1 MLKSLPLT
9 ALVAALALGAC
20 NQAPKTTDNAVVDV
34 DNAVAPDDSTLNEA
48 PVVEDAADATAV
60 TVAAVPKAAAG
71 IAAADAAPLHDA
83 GTIEDEIRDGK
94 NVQRIRYGE
103 GWAWTR
109 GGKIVRTADR
119 DGKEVAYFRPG
130 EGKPFFVQRG
140 DRSYAFQ
147 GGKPTREFDHDGK
160 ASAPDADRAREANE
174 AATKAH
180 DRREQAEQARDHA
193 RDNPRGDRGDRGDR
207 RPDATPSP
215 TPSPTA
221 TPDRPGRDR
230 DRDNNRDRD
239 RDHQ

>member
-1 MLKSLPLT
+1 MKSLPLT

-20 NQAPKTTDNAVVDV
+20 NQAPKTTDNESVAVE
-34 DNAVAPDDSTLNEA
+34 NAVAPDDSTLNEA
-48 PVVEDAADATAV
+48 PVVEDADDATAV

-94 NVQRIRYGE
+94 NVQRIRYGD

-160 ASAPDADRAREANE
+160 ARAPDADRVREADE

-193 RDNPRGDRGDRGDR
+193 RDNPRGDHDRDH
-207 RPDATPSP
+207 RPGATPSP
-215 TPSPTA
+215 APSPTA
-221 TPDRPGRDR
+221 TSDHGRDR
-230 DRDNNRDRD
+230 DRDRDRD
-239 RDHQ
+239 RH

>member
-9 ALVAALALGAC
+9 ALAAALALGAC
-20 NQAPKTTDNAVVDV
+20 NQAPKTTDNASVDV
-34 DNAVAPDDSTLNEA
+34 DNAVAPDDATLNDT
-48 PVVEDAADATAV
+48 PVVEDADDAAAV
-60 TVAAVPKAAAG
+60 TVAAVPKIAAG
-71 IAAADAAPLHDA
+71 TSATDAAPLRDA
-83 GTIEDEIRDGK
+83 SSIEDEIREGR

-109 GGKIVRTADR
+109 GGKIVRTSDR

-160 ASAPDADRAREANE
+160 PGAPDADRAREANE
-174 AATKAH
+174 AAEKAH

-193 RDNPRGDRGDRGDR
+193 RDDLRGNRSVRGNS
-207 RPDATPSP
+207 RPGATPLP
-215 TPSPTA
+215 TPTA
-221 TPDRPGRDR
+221 TPDHDRNRDGRDR
-230 DRDNNRDRD
+230 DR
-239 RDHQ
+239 H